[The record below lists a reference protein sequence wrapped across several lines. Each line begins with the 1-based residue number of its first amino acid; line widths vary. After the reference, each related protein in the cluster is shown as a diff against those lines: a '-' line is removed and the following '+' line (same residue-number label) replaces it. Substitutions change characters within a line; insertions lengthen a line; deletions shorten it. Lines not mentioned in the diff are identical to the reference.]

1 MMAPAA
7 PPGGSPLGEHP
18 FLRGLDPEF
27 LRALQPL
34 ARSREF
40 ATGDHLVREG
50 DVAESLHLILAGKV
64 ALELVNA
71 ERPRLTVQTLG
82 PGEVLGWSW
91 LVPPHRWRFDAR
103 ALKPTRTWAIEA
115 AGLRAL
121 LEARP
126 EQGYRFL
133 LRLLPVVAERL
144 EHTRIQLMDIY
155 AP

>member
-1 MMAPAA
+1 MTAQSPAEPDVA
-7 PPGGSPLGEHP
+7 LEDHP

-27 LRALQPL
+27 LRALVPL
-34 ARSREF
+34 AHPRTY
-40 ATGDHLVREG
+40 AAGDHLVREG
-50 DVAESLHLILAGKV
+50 DRAEALHLVVSGKV

-71 ERPRLTVQTLG
+71 ERPRLTVQTIG

-91 LVPPHRWRFDAR
+91 LLPPHRWRFDAR
-103 ALKPTRTWAIEA
+103 ALKATQAWSLEA

-121 LEARP
+121 LEERP
-126 EQGYRFL
+126 AQGYRFL